1 LTQNGETGK
10 LNWLQFC
17 RSSEKMRQTG
27 IRQTISM
34 TAPRGSAGELQISAP
49 DPENDGP
56 KLIDLLSKTFA
67 VNAGYWQGERI
78 CRDGYLLNSNYDW
91 MASRVGKLDSEIVTH
106 FGVWRLQVRVG
117 RARILTAGI
126 GSVATDGH
134 HRKRGFLRQT
144 ANATLDALRGSDY
157 DVSLLF
163 GIPNLYERFGYRRA
177 WTFLN
182 ATIETHQI
190 STKAIPWKLERCRS
204 AARADLAAL
213 YNRENAK
220 LTGTA
225 VRPVFPLGN
234 PLVESDA
241 YLWKQHQQ
249 VTGFVF
255 VGPTENTLEVRSWA
269 GDPEVILAVVRR
281 LARTRGLATIQFRWI
296 HYQSKL
302 SQFLRRQNC
311 DFKSEYR
318 SSGGPMIRAISLQR
332 FASRLLPELEHRL
345 KESHLSGWCGDLLV
359 DDSQES
365 VTLRIKHGKIELLP
379 GARSENS
386 ISGGEAIVQLLFG
399 TDDPKETIDSGNIR
413 LRGQAK
419 LLVPVL
425 FPNEY
430 PAFSFWDR
438 F

>member
-1 LTQNGETGK
+1 MAKPASSIGYK
-10 LNWLQFC
+10 SC
-17 RSSEKMRQTG
+17 RSAKKVRQTG
-27 IRQTISM
+27 IRQIISM
-34 TAPRGSAGELQISAP
+34 TAPRGSAGELEISAP
-49 DPENDGP
+49 DPENDCP
-56 KLIDLLSKTFA
+56 KLIDLLCKTFP
-67 VNAGYWQGERI
+67 VRAGYWQGERI

-91 MASRVGKLDSEIVTH
+91 IASRVGKLGSEIVTH
-106 FGVWRLQVRVG
+106 FGVWRLQIRVG

-126 GSVATDGH
+126 GSVATHGH
-134 HRKRGFLRQT
+134 HQKRGLLRRT

-163 GIPNLYERFGYRRA
+163 GIPNFYEQFGYRRA

-182 ATIETHQI
+182 ATIEAHEI
-190 STKAIPWKLERCRS
+190 STEAIPPKLERCRS

-213 YNRENAK
+213 YNRENAN

-255 VGPTENTLEVRSWA
+255 VGATGNTLEVRSWA

-281 LARTRGLATIQFRWI
+281 LVRTRCLATIQFRWI

-302 SQFLRRQNC
+302 SRFLRRQNC
-311 DFKSEYR
+311 DFKSDYR
-318 SSGGPMIRAISLQR
+318 SSGGPMIRAVSLRR
-332 FASRLLPELEHRL
+332 FARRLLPELEHRL
-345 KESHLSGWCGDLLV
+345 KESYLSGWCGDLLV
-359 DDSQES
+359 DNSQEA
-365 VTLRIKHGKIELLP
+365 VTLRIKQGKIELLP

-386 ISGGEAIVQLLFG
+386 ILGGEAVVQLLFG
-399 TDDPKETIDSGNIR
+399 TDDPHETIDLGGIR

-430 PAFSFWDR
+430 PALSFWDR

>member
-1 LTQNGETGK
+1 MAKPASSFGYNS
-10 LNWLQFC
+10 C
-17 RSSEKMRQTG
+17 RSAKKVRQTG
-27 IRQTISM
+27 IGQTISM
-34 TAPRGSAGELQISAP
+34 TAPRGSARELQISAP
-49 DPENDGP
+49 DSENDGP
-56 KLIDLLSKTFA
+56 KLIDLLSKTFP
-67 VNAGYWQGERI
+67 VRAGYWQGERI

-91 MASRVGKLDSEIVTH
+91 IASRVGKMGSEIVTH
-106 FGVWRLQVRVG
+106 FGVWRLQIRVG

-126 GSVATDGH
+126 GSVATHGH

-163 GIPNLYERFGYRRA
+163 GIPNFYEQFGYRRA

-182 ATIETHQI
+182 ATIEAHEI
-190 STKAIPWKLERCRS
+190 LSEAIPGKLERCRS

-241 YLWKQHQQ
+241 YLWKQHQR

-255 VGPTENTLEVRSWA
+255 VGANGNTLEVRSWA
-269 GDPEVILAVVRR
+269 GDPEAILAVVRR

-302 SQFLRRQNC
+302 SRFLRRQNC
-311 DFKSEYR
+311 DFKSDYR
-318 SSGGPMIRAISLQR
+318 SSGGPMIRAVSLQR
-332 FASRLLPELEHRL
+332 FVRRLLPELEHRL
-345 KESHLSGWCGDLLV
+345 KESPLSDWCGDLLV
-359 DDSQES
+359 DDSQEA
-365 VTLRIKHGKIELLP
+365 VTLRIKPEKIELLP

-399 TDDPKETIDSGNIR
+399 TDHPEETIDLNDIR

-419 LLVPVL
+419 FLVPVL

-430 PAFSFWDR
+430 PALSFWDR

>member
-1 LTQNGETGK
+1 MAKPASSIGYNS
-10 LNWLQFC
+10 C
-17 RSSEKMRQTG
+17 RSSEKMRQTA
-27 IRQTISM
+27 IQQTISM
-34 TAPRGSAGELQISAP
+34 TAPRGSAAKLQISAP

-67 VNAGYWQGERI
+67 VTAGYWQGERI

-91 MASRVGKLDSEIVTH
+91 IASRVGKLDGEIVTH

-190 STKAIPWKLERCRS
+190 STKAIPRKLERCRS

-255 VGPTENTLEVRSWA
+255 VGATENTLEVRSWA

-318 SSGGPMIRAISLQR
+318 SSGGPMIRTISLQR

-430 PAFSFWDR
+430 PALSFWDR

>member
-1 LTQNGETGK
+1 MAKPASSIGYNS
-10 LNWLQFC
+10 C
-17 RSSEKMRQTG
+17 RSAKKMRQTG
-27 IRQTISM
+27 IRQTVSM
-34 TAPRGSAGELQISAP
+34 TVARAPACELQISAP

-56 KLIDLLSKTFA
+56 KLIDLLSKTFP
-67 VNAGYWQGERI
+67 VSAGYWQAERV
-78 CRDGYLLNSNYDW
+78 CRDGYLLKSNYDW
-91 MASRVGKLDSEIVTH
+91 NASRVGKLGGQIITH
-106 FGVWRLQVRVG
+106 FGVWRLQIRVG

-144 ANATLDALRGSDY
+144 ANATLDALRDSDY

-163 GIPNLYERFGYRRA
+163 GIPNFYEQFGYRRA

-182 ATIETHQI
+182 VTIESHQI
-190 STKAIPWKLERCRS
+190 STETIPGKLERCRS
-204 AARADLAAL
+204 AARADLATL
-213 YNRENAK
+213 YNRENAS

-249 VTGFVF
+249 VAGFVF
-255 VGPTENTLEVRSWA
+255 VGSVGNTLEIRSWA
-269 GDPEVILAVVRR
+269 GDPEAILAVVRR
-281 LARTRGLATIQFRWI
+281 LARARGLATIRFRWI

-302 SQFLRRQNC
+302 SRFLRRQSC
-311 DFKSEYR
+311 DFKSDYC
-318 SSGGPMIRAISLQR
+318 SSGGPMIREISLER
-332 FASRLLPELEHRL
+332 FARRLLPEFEQRL
-345 KESHLSGWCGDLLV
+345 KDSYLSDWCGDLFL
-359 DDSQES
+359 DDSQEA
-365 VTLRIKHGKIELLP
+365 VTLRIKQGQIELLP
-379 GARSENS
+379 GTRSENS

-399 TDDPKETIDSGNIR
+399 TDDPQETIDAGGIR

-419 LLVPVL
+419 FLVPVL

-430 PAFSFWDR
+430 PALSFWDR